1 VSPSSYFLLLKHC
14 RQYLYTMPKR
24 CYLFSYWWSHSKK
37 YESKIGQTD
46 HVIKRLT
53 NPFQHMISLIANRRL
68 VLKHRSSNNMRSFE
82 FINRLSRSTW
92 HVKRRSTLQYILF
105 PVLRVYALLCFSFF
119 LILFDLMFTFVRH
132 VIETPSFQS
141 QYTYFNSYYAKICMF
156 LNSDLITFTV
166 FKWLF
171 FLIVSIQV
179 TIQMS

>member
-1 VSPSSYFLLLKHC
+1 
-14 RQYLYTMPKR
+14 
-24 CYLFSYWWSHSKK
+24 
-37 YESKIGQTD
+37 
-46 HVIKRLT
+46 
-53 NPFQHMISLIANRRL
+53 MISLIANRRL

-141 QYTYFNSYYAKICMF
+141 QYTYFNSWMVFESNVFVSMIYYHVSKTFELLPEC
-156 LNSDLITFTV
+156 LQSEITV
-166 FKWLF
+166 IWIL
-171 FLIVSIQV
+171 
-179 TIQMS
+179 